1 MLENVHF
8 TNMGKKF
15 QHSVSLGQ
23 EVCWEVQILESSF
36 FIIRFSFCHDL
47 DSFFNF
53 A

>member
-23 EVCWEVQILESSF
+23 EFVGKY
-36 FIIRFSFCHDL
+36 RFWNPPFSL
-47 DSFFNF
+47 
-53 A
+53 